1 MTPRSPFVRALAL
14 LLLAALATAA
24 RAGAPFNSH
33 EVGPDG
39 RITFRMR
46 DTGASKV
53 ELYLANLPGLLPL
66 VKQDGVWQVT
76 TPPMPPSVYWYNLV
90 VNGVSQLDPENA
102 DVYPNYSFINSF
114 VTVHGGTPQPWE
126 ERDVP
131 RGVLH
136 VHAYRSRL
144 VRGLPGGQSRYIV
157 YTPPGYDPA
166 SPKPYPVLYLLH
178 GLGETEAAWSQE
190 GRAHVILD
198 NLIAERKAQPMV
210 IVMPA
215 GYGDMALLPMN
226 WDAKI
231 ADNVRAFSH
240 VLLEEVMPQVEAAYH
255 VSRDRRDRA
264 VAGLSMGGLESLA
277 TGLGHADQFAWIGSF
292 SGSVDKLDLCAEGPP
307 PKAAQ
312 ARLRLLWFS
321 MGTEEEPD
329 GLAETRALAA
339 TYRSQGFPVTESYT
353 PGMHTWLVW
362 QASLVH
368 FAPLLFREP

>member
-1 MTPRSPFVRALAL
+1 MNPRSSLARALAL
-14 LLLAALATAA
+14 LVLVALAPAA
-24 RAGAPFNSH
+24 RADAPFQSH

-53 ELYLANLPGLLPL
+53 ELYLANLPGLLPF
-66 VKQDGVWQVT
+66 VKADGVWSVT
-76 TPPMPPSVYWYNLV
+76 TPPMPPSVYWYNFV
-90 VNGVSQLDPENA
+90 VNGASQLDPQNA

-114 VTVHGGTPQPWE
+114 VTVHGQAPQPWE

-136 VHAYRSRL
+136 AHAYLSRL
-144 VRGLPGGQSRYIV
+144 VRGLPGGQSRFIV

-166 SPKPYPVLYLLH
+166 AATPYPVLYLLH

-198 NLIAERKAQPMV
+198 NLIADRKARPMV
-210 IVMPA
+210 VVMPL

-231 ADNVRAFSH
+231 ADNTRAFSR
-240 VLLEEVMPQVEAAYH
+240 VLLEEIVPRVEAAYH
-255 VSRDRRDRA
+255 VSRDREDRA

-277 TGLGHADQFAWIGSF
+277 TGLGHADRFAWIGSF
-292 SGSVDKLDLCAEGPP
+292 SGSVDKLEGSAEGPP
-307 PKAAQ
+307 PTAAR

-321 MGTEEEPD
+321 MGTEED
-329 GLAETRALAA
+329 ASGLAETRALAA
-339 TYRSQGFPVTESYT
+339 KFRSWGFPVGESYT

-362 QASLVH
+362 QASLAH
-368 FAPLLFREP
+368 FAPLLFQGP